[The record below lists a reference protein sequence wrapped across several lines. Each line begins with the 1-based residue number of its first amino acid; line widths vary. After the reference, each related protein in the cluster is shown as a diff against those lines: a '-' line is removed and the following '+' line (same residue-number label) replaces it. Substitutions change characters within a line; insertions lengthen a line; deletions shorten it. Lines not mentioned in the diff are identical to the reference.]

1 METSNSSKV
10 NVPLF
15 KVWGVTARDIP
26 GDLPQIVY
34 YRSRGPECDLEESF
48 KIITNSSSNFKEK

>member
-1 METSNSSKV
+1 MESSSSKV

-26 GDLPQIVY
+26 GNLPQIAY
-34 YRSRGPECDLEESF
+34 YRARGPEGDLEESF
-48 KIITNSSSNFKEK
+48 KIITNTSSNYKDK

>member
-1 METSNSSKV
+1 METSGDKV

-26 GDLPQIVY
+26 GDLPQITY
-34 YRSRGPECDLEESF
+34 YRARGPEGDLEESF
-48 KIITNSSSNFKEK
+48 KIVTNTHTNFKEK

>member
-1 METSNSSKV
+1 MESSNSSKV

-34 YRSRGPECDLEESF
+34 YRSRGPEGDLEESF